1 MKIRAVIADD
11 EPPALAKLRRMLA
24 ATNEVEIVAEAADG
38 ASAVHAIQTLRPD
51 VAFLDIR
58 MPERDGIAAVKALQD
73 PPQIVFVTAYAEHA
87 VSAFE
92 HQAVDYLLK
101 PYTAAR
107 MQAVV
112 ARVRE
117 RLKLQRLAE
126 WVRGEV
132 QVARAPVAAG
142 ERRLLLKVGS
152 EIEIVAA
159 ADIECVM
166 AEGNYLHVMTVHRKF
181 FVRGVLTSFDSMVE
195 GLPFLRVHRSATVNT
210 GRIKSISV
218 AERELVTES
227 GFHLPISRARMAILL
242 RSVEALGLPN
252 LGTRLQE

>member
-1 MKIRAVIADD
+1 MRIRAVIADD

-24 ATNEVEIVAEAADG
+24 ATGEVEILAEAADG
-38 ASAVHAIQTLRPD
+38 AAAVQAIQALRPD

-73 PPQIVFVTAYAEHA
+73 PPQIVFVTAYSEHA

-101 PYTAAR
+101 PYTSAR
-107 MQAVV
+107 IQVV
-112 ARVRE
+112 VERVRE

-132 QVARAPVAAG
+132 QVAPAPVAG
-142 ERRLLLKVGS
+142 DRRLLLKVGS

-166 AEGNYLHVMTVHRKF
+166 AEGNYLHVMTLQRKF
-181 FVRGVLTSFDSMVE
+181 FVRGVLTSFDEMVE

-210 GRIKSISV
+210 GRIKSVSV
-218 AERELVTES
+218 AERELVTAS
-227 GFHLPISRARMAILL
+227 GFRLPISRARMQLL
-242 RSVEALGLPN
+242 LQTVEALGLPN
-252 LGTRLQE
+252 LGARSGA